1 MEKRME
7 ERLGLTSSSMG
18 LLEYIGIAEAILLPG
33 YEEFEYPC
41 EVAFREASEE
51 EKSEADL
58 WHTLSLGLTECKEI
72 FITRVR
78 DKLGLKKD

>member
-18 LLEYIGIAEAILLPG
+18 LLEYIGIAEAILLSG

-72 FITRVR
+72 FIT
-78 DKLGLKKD
+78 

>member
-7 ERLGLTSSSMG
+7 ERLELSSSLMG

-41 EVAFREASEE
+41 EVTFREASEE
-51 EKSEADL
+51 EKAEADL
-58 WHTLSLGLTECKEI
+58 RHTLSLGLTECKD
-72 FITRVR
+72 TRVR

>member
-58 WHTLSLGLTECKEI
+58 WHTLSLGLTECKDI
-72 FITRVR
+72 FIREFGIS
-78 DKLGLKKD
+78 LG

>member
-18 LLEYIGIAEAILLPG
+18 LLEYIGIVEAILLPG

-58 WHTLSLGLTECKEI
+58 RHTLSLGLTECKDI
-72 FITRVR
+72 FIREFGIS
-78 DKLGLKKD
+78 LG

>member
-7 ERLGLTSSSMG
+7 ERLELSSSLMG

-41 EVAFREASEE
+41 EVTFREASEE

-58 WHTLSLGLTECKEI
+58 RHTLSLGLTECKDI
-72 FITRVR
+72 FIREFGIS
-78 DKLGLKKD
+78 LG